1 LGIIP
6 ISMLL
11 QFFVSNYRSIRNE
24 QVFTLLADK
33 SVKENADAVITDG
46 NSNALSS
53 AVVYGRNAS
62 GKSNLLKAI
71 QAIKYMVI
79 QSASFKVGTNI
90 QTYEP
95 YLLDKLYSNKPV
107 EFKIEFVAAD
117 SIKYRYE
124 IGYTET
130 AIIYERLYS
139 FPKLQSAKLFE
150 RDGLHITYGDR
161 VTGRKKDIEETLYE
175 NQLYLSKIGSFRL
188 EALYHAFHFFDKLLE
203 TFMVHNSRQD
213 EVLLELFLDRMKL
226 DPQFSSN
233 ITKLIRAAD
242 TNIQSFNLDAASKD
256 LKTSSSKINQAD
268 QTDFLINIRQVP
280 VRARHQL
287 FSGLSSSGEIDFSL
301 TNESAGTLKLMTIGG
316 IILVALAEG
325 QVLVIDELSNSLHPK
340 VTKALVKLFNDPLS
354 NPKKA
359 QLIFTTH
366 EVSLLDNEL
375 FRRDQVWLS
384 EKEFEGYSHYYT
396 LADIAG
402 VRKDSPWEKWYMNGR
417 LGATPV
423 INDLELDFTL

>member
-1 LGIIP
+1 
-6 ISMLL
+6 MLL
-11 QFFVSNYRSIRNE
+11 QFTVTNYKSIKDE
-24 QVFTLLADK
+24 QVFTLLPDK
-33 SVKENADAVITDG
+33 SVKEYTDSVISTG
-46 NSNALSS
+46 NSIALSS
-53 AVVYGRNAS
+53 AIIYGRNAA

-71 QAIKYMVI
+71 QALKYMVI
-79 QSASFKVGTNI
+79 QSAQFKVDAKI

-95 YLLDKLYSNKPV
+95 YLLDAAYSGRPV

-117 SIKYRYE
+117 GIRYRYE

-130 AIIYERLYS
+130 AISHERLYH
-139 FPKLQSAKLFE
+139 FPKSQSAKLFE
-150 RDGLHITYGDR
+150 RDGLHITYGEK

-188 EALYHAFHFFDKLLE
+188 EALYYAFNFFDDLLE
-203 TFMVHNSRQD
+203 TFLVHDSRHD
-213 EVLLELFLDRMKL
+213 ENLLELFLQRMKL
-226 DPQFSSN
+226 DPQFSEN

-242 TNIQSFNLDAASKD
+242 TNIQSFNLDTSSND
-256 LKTSSSKINQAD
+256 LKTLTKNQSGQQD
-268 QTDFLINIRQVP
+268 YLLNIRQIP
-280 VRARHQL
+280 IRTRHHI
-287 FSGLSSSGEIDFSL
+287 FNGSSSSGEIEFNL
-301 TNESAGTLKLMTIGG
+301 ANESTGTLKLMTVGG

-325 QVLVIDELSNSLHPK
+325 QVLVIDELNNSLHPK
-340 VTKALVKLFNDPLS
+340 VTKALVKLFNDPVS
-354 NPKKA
+354 NPNKA

-423 INDLELDFTL
+423 INDLELDFNL